1 MDEEI
6 GRVRI
11 PLQYVSRV
19 FLFVSF
25 RVVLGRSFSCVVS
38 LRGCFFQ
45 TSIEIALSIEMVP
58 LRQKH
63 TLQKKSIVF

>member
-11 PLQYVSRV
+11 PLQYVSQ
-19 FLFVSF
+19 FLFVSS

-38 LRGCFFQ
+38 LRFFLRG
-45 TSIEIALSIEMVP
+45 SIEIALFIEMAP
-58 LRQKH
+58 L
-63 TLQKKSIVF
+63 